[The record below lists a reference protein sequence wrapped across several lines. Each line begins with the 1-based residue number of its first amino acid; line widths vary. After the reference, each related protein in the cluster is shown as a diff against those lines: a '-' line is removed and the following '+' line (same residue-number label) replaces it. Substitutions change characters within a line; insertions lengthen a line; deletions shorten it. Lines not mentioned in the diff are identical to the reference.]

1 MLNENETIRYSR
13 HLILKGFGSS
23 AQSKLK
29 EARVLVI
36 GAGGVGSPVIAYLAA
51 AGVGHL
57 TIIDDDRV
65 ELSNLQRQIVHGHDD
80 IGHQK
85 ATSGAEFAK
94 AINSDIRITPICE
107 RVNGENAQSLMAPQ
121 DVIIEGTD
129 RFSTRAMIAKN
140 CQISERPLVS
150 GAVSMFDGQ
159 LSVFT
164 PHLLDEAG
172 LAHPSFS
179 CLYPDTPND
188 EDLPACETNG
198 ILGATTG
205 IIGTLMA
212 MEAIKIITGIGE
224 PLIGRLL
231 LYDGRAA
238 RFTELKYSRK

>member
-1 MLNENETIRYSR
+1 LLSENETIRYSR
-13 HLILKGFGSS
+13 HLILKGFGAS

-29 EARVLVI
+29 AARVLVI
-36 GAGGVGSPVIAYLAA
+36 GAGGLGSPALAYWAA
-51 AGVGHL
+51 AGGGHL

-65 ELSNLQRQIVHGHDD
+65 ELSNLQRQIAHSQDD
-80 IGHQK
+80 IGRQK
-85 ATSGAEFAK
+85 ATSGAEFAS
-94 AINSDIRITPICE
+94 AINSDIKITPICE
-107 RVNGENAQSLMAPQ
+107 RVNDENAQNLIVPQ
-121 DVIIEGTD
+121 HVIIERTD
-129 RFSTRAMIAKN
+129 RFSTRAMIAQN

-159 LSVFT
+159 LSVFA
-164 PHLLDEAG
+164 PHLLDKAG
-172 LAHPSFS
+172 LAFPSFS
-179 CLYPDTPND
+179 CLYPEIPND
-188 EDLPACETNG
+188 DDLPACETNG

-238 RFTELKYSRK
+238 RFTELKYARK